1 MQFKRS
7 IIAASLLSAL
17 ALTGCG
23 SDDSSSS
30 TGGNNGGGTTTPTAK
45 VIKVIDGYL
54 SEAQVCVD
62 RNKNDLC
69 ESNEVVGMTNAK
81 GEITIKKEDAG
92 HAVIAKAIAGKTSDS
107 DKAGKLGSSYELVA
121 NADSK
126 VVTPFTTMA
135 EVQNTTVEALA
146 AKLNLDANVISGDYV
161 AAKGTAAD
169 KAEAQKAHLLAR
181 SLTNE
186 LAPTLAGNNP
196 ETLAT
201 SAEKITKVIDET
213 INNQGTDK
221 LDDIVIDIDEN
232 GQTSTAPVIASLNQY
247 LEGNTLHFASMNK
260 SYAAEEGVFQVHL
273 DKGTLT
279 VTNDLG
285 ESITGTYSI
294 KDNTLIHEEEGEK
307 SQEEFVYISAQTS
320 LAVTPQ
326 GDLSIWTT
334 ENLNASDY
342 TPKKFTTALL
352 TGQTWYFLSDD
363 SINEHA
369 DPMLAGMTFGTDD
382 NVTITEGDEIL
393 TAKWHIQENENG
405 DYNTLLI
412 DFPEG
417 ENDMNIKL
425 LTKDSNIM
433 TIADQANSTG
443 KDHFS
448 LLLKDKAL
456 AESILAKWGT
466 EL

>member
-169 KAEAQKAHLLAR
+169 KADAQKAHLLAR

-213 INNQGTDK
+213 INNQGSDK
-221 LDDIVIDIDEN
+221 LDDIVVDIDEN
-232 GQTSTAPVIASLNQY
+232 GQASTAPVIASLNQY

-260 SYAAEEGVFQVHL
+260 YYAAEEGVFKIHL
-273 DKGTLT
+273 DKGTMILT
-279 VTNDLG
+279 DK
-285 ESITGTYSI
+285 TGTSEAAAYSI
-294 KDNTLIHEEEGEK
+294 KDNALIHEEEGQT
-307 SQEEFVYISAQTS
+307 SAEEFVYISAQTS

-326 GDLSIWTT
+326 GDLNIWTT
-334 ENLNASDY
+334 ENLS
-342 TPKKFTTALL
+342 TAQPLTAAL
-352 TGQTWYFLSDD
+352 VTGQTWYFLSDD
-363 SINEHA
+363 SNNYQA
-369 DPMLAGMTFGTDD
+369 DPMLAGMAFGKDGI
-382 NVTITEGDEIL
+382 VTITEDGYASF
-393 TAKWHIQENENG
+393 TAKWSITG
-405 DYNTLLI
+405 ANTLLV